1 MLGFVFPGQGSQRV
15 GMLADL
21 SAGSPLVRGT
31 FDEANDALGF
41 DLAAVMA
48 AGPEE
53 ELKRTSITQPA
64 VLTASV
70 ALWRLWCQRSDA
82 RPQVVAGHSLGEYTA
97 LVAAESLAFDD
108 AVRLVHQ
115 RGELMQAAVPEGE
128 GGMAAII
135 GLDDATIEAIC
146 ADIDDVAPAN
156 YNAPGQVV
164 LAGRAEAI
172 ERAIMACKA
181 AGAKRALP
189 VAMSVPSHSALL
201 QPAAQRFGEL
211 LDAVEIAPPTMT
223 LYRNV
228 DARISRDV
236 ADLRAALKAQ
246 LCSPVR
252 WVDCVQAMSA
262 AGADQFVECGPGN
275 VLAGLMRRIDRALT
289 VHRID
294 SAEALDAAVDALG

>member
-21 SAGSPLVRGT
+21 VESSPLVRGT
-31 FDEANDALGF
+31 LEEANEALGF
-41 DLAAVMA
+41 DLAGLIAS
-48 AGPEE
+48 GPEE
-53 ELKRTSITQPA
+53 ELKRTSVTQPA
-64 VLTASV
+64 VLATSV
-70 ALWRLWCQRSDA
+70 ALWRLWCQRSEA

-128 GGMAAII
+128 GGMAAIL
-135 GLDDATIEAIC
+135 GLSDEEIEAVC
-146 ADIDDVAPAN
+146 AEIEDVAPAN

-164 LAGRAEAI
+164 LAGRADAI
-172 ERAIMACKA
+172 ERAIAACKD

-189 VAMSVPSHSALL
+189 VAMSVPSHSELL
-201 QPAAQRFGEL
+201 RPAAERFSEL
-211 LDAVEIAPPTMT
+211 LDAVDMAPPTIT
-223 LYRNV
+223 LFRNV
-228 DARISRDV
+228 DAEVSSDLD
-236 ADLRAALKAQ
+236 DLRQALKAQ

-252 WVDCVQAMSA
+252 WVDCVRAMAA
-262 AGADQFVECGPGN
+262 AGAGNFVECGPGN
-275 VLAGLMRRIDRALT
+275 VLAGLMRRIDRDLT

-294 SAEALDAAVDALG
+294 SIEAFDTAVEALA

>member
-21 SAGSPLVRGT
+21 VASTPLVRST
-31 FDEANDALGF
+31 LEEANDAVGF
-41 DLAAVMA
+41 DLAGVIAG
-48 AGPEE
+48 GPEE
-53 ELKRTSITQPA
+53 DLKRTSVTQPA
-64 VLTASV
+64 VLAVSV

-82 RPQVVAGHSLGEYTA
+82 RPEVIAGHSLGEYTA

-128 GGMAAII
+128 GGMAAIL
-135 GLDDATIEAIC
+135 GLEDAEIEAVC
-146 ADIDDVAPAN
+146 AEIDDVAPAN

-172 ERAIMACKA
+172 ERAIAACKA

-189 VAMSVPSHSALL
+189 VAMSVPSHSELL
-201 QPAAQRFGEL
+201 RPAAERFSEL
-211 LDAVEIAPPTMT
+211 LDSVEIAPPTIT
-223 LYRNV
+223 LFRNT
-228 DARISRDV
+228 DAKVSRDLE
-236 ADLRAALKAQ
+236 DLRAALKAQ

-252 WVDCVQAMSA
+252 WVDCVRAMA
-262 AGADQFVECGPGN
+262 EAGAKEFVECGPGN
-275 VLAGLMRRIDRALT
+275 VLAGLMRRIDRSLT
-289 VHRID
+289 VHRVD
-294 SAEALDAAVDALG
+294 SAEAFEAAVEIVG